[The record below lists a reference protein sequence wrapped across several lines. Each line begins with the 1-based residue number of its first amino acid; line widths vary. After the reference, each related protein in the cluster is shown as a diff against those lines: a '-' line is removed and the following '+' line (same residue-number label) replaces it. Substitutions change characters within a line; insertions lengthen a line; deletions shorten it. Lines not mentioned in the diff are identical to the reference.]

1 MPAGKVVAKETS
13 CRNFAALIDIK
24 VGGLFGDWEGYV
36 GSMRGAELVEQRR
49 VEGSDVFAEMLI
61 RRQNS
66 FALTVQFLKR
76 VLEYRISQMA
86 TCYFG
91 SAYSVAELRCFN
103 LIHPE

>member
-13 CRNFAALIDIK
+13 SRNFEAPIDNT
-24 VGGLFGDWEGYV
+24 VGGISGVQEGV
-36 GSMRGAELVEQRR
+36 GLVEQGR
-49 VEGSDVFAEMLI
+49 VKGSDALTEMLI
-61 RRQNS
+61 RKQNS

-76 VLEYRISQMA
+76 VLEYRIRQMA

-91 SAYSVAELRCFN
+91 SAYSVVELRCFN

>member
-13 CRNFAALIDIK
+13 SRNFVALIDNK
-24 VGGLFGDWEGYV
+24 VGGISGVQEGV
-36 GSMRGAELVEQRR
+36 GLGCA
-49 VEGSDVFAEMLI
+49 EGSDVFAEMLI
-61 RRQNS
+61 RRQDS

-76 VLEYRISQMA
+76 VLEYRIHQMA

>member
-13 CRNFAALIDIK
+13 SRNFVALIDNK
-24 VGGLFGDWEGYV
+24 VGGISGVQEGV
-36 GSMRGAELVEQRR
+36 GLVKRGR

-76 VLEYRISQMA
+76 VLEYRIHQMA